1 MRELLALMERH
12 GLEPPGSMVLLSRT
26 MLTLEGTLKV
36 LDRGFELAP
45 EAERIV
51 ARDQSPISGDP
62 QELIQHEL
70 LRALPALRTMPD
82 HAETLANQLRAGR
95 LAVRTERYAGGDRA
109 VVEQW
114 VNRLLVLVA
123 GGLGAITSAI
133 LLAAGSLARDHDVRT
148 ALWVL
153 GFSGLTL
160 AAALLMRTV
169 AQSLHGLPVRSD

>member
-36 LDRGFELAP
+36 LDPGFELAP

-51 ARDQSPISGDP
+51 SGDQYAAAGEP
-62 QELIQHEL
+62 RELIQREL
-70 LRALPALRTMPD
+70 LRALPALRTIPD

-95 LAVRTERYAGGDRA
+95 LTVRSERYAAGDRV

-114 VNRLLVLVA
+114 INRVLVIAA

-133 LLAAGSLARDHDVRT
+133 VLAAGSLSPDHDVRT

-160 AAALLMRTV
+160 ASVLLMRTV
-169 AQSLHGLPVRSD
+169 AQSLRALPVRSD